1 MNTKKPVRTLD
12 DLQTSQKDFVLE
24 YESMAAF
31 LKNYEVS
38 DKVLGTG
45 AFGMVKKATKRTSGE
60 VRAVKMIDKLQL
72 DQQEKISLKYEI
84 DILKNLTHP
93 NIVRLYEVY
102 ENKSQ
107 IYMVTELC
115 DGCELFDEISKRE
128 TFSEIEAALVT
139 KQVLQAIAYCH
150 GQNIAH
156 RDLKPENILI
166 DIKNRGTIKVIDFGT
181 SHHFDSSNNVMHQL
195 YGTPYYIAPEVLT
208 GSYTEACD
216 VWSIGVIVYI
226 MLCGRPPFTGNSE
239 DDILNKVRRGEW
251 VFGHDFEKVSQE
263 GKDFITKLMCKNVE
277 RRLTAV

>member
-31 LKNYEVS
+31 TKNYEVS
-38 DKVLGTG
+38 DKVLGAG

-181 SHHFDSSNNVMHQL
+181 SHHYDSSNNVMHQL

-216 VWSIGVIVYI
+216 VWSIGVIVFI

>member
-84 DILKNLTHP
+84 DILKNVTHP
-93 NIVRLYEVY
+93 NILRLYEVY